1 MLRILFVKTSSLG
14 DVVHQC
20 PALCDVAHHV
30 RDAQVDWV
38 VEESFAAVAEMH
50 RHVRHVIPVAVRR
63 WRKTLWRQSVW
74 AEIAAFRR
82 RVAEESYDIVI
93 DSQGLLKSAL
103 ISVLARGE
111 RHGLNPASA
120 REPIAAR
127 FYNVTHK
134 VQSELHPVERNR
146 ILAASALDY
155 ALDGSFDYGLL
166 SSGESRVLP
175 GAPYAVLLSMTSR
188 REKLWPVARWIELAL
203 ELGRRGLRVVLP
215 YGAEAERRRSAQIA
229 EKKAVVI
236 LQFLSKRAADLPDI
250 PAAVEFAANEADRQL
265 LNFAFGS
272 GDLGRAILAP
282 PGIEPERLKALR
294 DAFDA
299 AMRDPE
305 LLAEAAKARFDIDH
319 APAAELERLAREAL
333 ATPPEI
339 VERMRKITAVE

>member
-229 EKKAVVI
+229 EKN
-236 LQFLSKRAADLPDI
+236 
-250 PAAVEFAANEADRQL
+250 PAALVPEFMPIADVARLMRGACGVIGLDTGLLHLAAGLGVPSVGIFSGTDPSRFGLYASPRDSQRVRNVGSSQASPSAARVL
-265 LNFAFGS
+265 GAFEEIS
-272 GDLGRAILAP
+272 LA
-282 PGIEPERLKALR
+282 
-294 DAFDA
+294 
-299 AMRDPE
+299 
-305 LLAEAAKARFDIDH
+305 
-319 APAAELERLAREAL
+319 
-333 ATPPEI
+333 
-339 VERMRKITAVE
+339 